1 MIASF
6 VASIV
11 LLAAPAAFAP
21 QELPAAVANELE
33 RALARGFDASAH
45 EELYRLAIVEW
56 ADVTPLVEHLVDIE
70 LAAEDSEDPAALLRG
85 GSAMWLRAHV
95 QWRFGDLV
103 AARRAL
109 EELVELAPN
118 ATTWW
123 ELGCL
128 HDALDATADARAAYE
143 AALAAAPSADL
154 EARLRLRLAMLSL
167 GEVASDGGEQA
178 DAAAALVAFGQQAA
192 RDADEKNRAAIVLA
206 LDGRFAEA
214 LELFQVGEA
223 SDAAEAFR
231 RELRLAEWALAAGDA
246 PRAQQHADT
255 CVKTAG
261 PARDRRYAWGLL
273 VEAHRL
279 DKTLDALVE
288 RLAADTERTN
298 EATEVWI
305 ELLRETGR
313 FEDAHAWF
321 RAAEETGAEVPD
333 EVRRRLLDLC
343 REWGREDL
351 LETEYRRLVA
361 ALPVSIVWREGLS
374 RFLLEKGRADDARAV
389 WNDYLANDEFAVYLL
404 SAADALNGLGLDDL
418 ALDACERCVERGRDP
433 YGALLLAC
441 SIHRSRGR
449 LPDAL
454 AQLERLHALAPADA
468 PERLALAE
476 AFEELGAL
484 ERAVVVLEGVK
495 AARGEAGAAEDLDMR
510 LAWMLSEVDRDE
522 DALRLW
528 DALWRRIEAPGRRRY
543 VEERLMSVASRLGV
557 LADIAIDLETKL
569 ARGEADDR
577 DAGLLVQLY
586 SRVADPVSATE
597 VLELHLAKKGTS
609 ELAALEEKARI
620 FLQCND
626 YYRYESTLRRQMALD
641 PDGAPDY
648 LRQLAMSALERGQA
662 NEARVILDELL
673 ALERSVDS
681 AEFEAGVLALA
692 GLREDALAAYR
703 RGVAGNPDRIE
714 NYLLLANVMREL
726 GQRER
731 AIGMFQYLAERAEE
745 DDLFTIAIDGLL
757 NMEAGP
763 RALRWAR
770 RCALERIAG
779 RHDKVYLYQLVADL
793 SEQLDDAEFVKRA
806 LEGALPISAERRVSL
821 LRELM
826 ERARG
831 GPDTLRYGRRL
842 VNSGQLV
849 PPDVYLELG
858 SAFLAADDIA
868 GATRTFAVADSLQ
881 ESSAFTIDVARVLE
895 RSMYLG
901 RARDAYQRAL
911 IGRDVDVG
919 LIVKLG
925 EVHEQ
930 IGDDAAAVTYYE
942 RAADLLI
949 ARQPLTATKS
959 VDIGDS
965 ANPYDYWS
973 TINVDEYDQFLAR
986 CLEGLV
992 TTLGSDSLDARIE
1005 RELATLRAELVES
1018 LAEQPAAGKE
1028 LAQFPRVARR
1038 ADLVRRLAL
1047 DGGAPLA
1054 FEAFDL
1060 ELVATFTDDEG
1071 LFAKLVDER
1080 LRRGQ
1085 HGAAR
1090 RLWERANVT
1099 PERRERIAH
1108 AFDGG
1113 SSVAGGRPSLR
1124 QLPRLV
1130 AEGRTTDVRALL
1142 LAVLDDPTLL
1152 AGVDTGALFAASRR
1166 CNDPELDFRVLR
1178 TWLDR
1183 SIAQSDEYGTRR
1195 VMEIAAHT
1203 LADDAQAQL
1212 LDHAATSI
1220 KSDDVRAS
1228 ALLGILLELEES
1240 SGRELVDAEEMAEL
1254 VERAFETRGYWSVYP
1269 FFAVLPPEDL
1279 AGIMRR
1285 TIGKLPESSH
1295 ASFLLELFGNF
1306 DAPLHADARDLLVG
1320 AFKASVGKAEEPQYM
1335 SYTLQSAAQ
1344 NEHDPATAR
1353 ELIEI
1358 FVERWGGGLQFEAAL
1373 VQCLVNE
1380 GRGDEALALL
1390 IDMQSRGAPSEDDW
1404 EAQMALQAAE
1414 AVVVRTHRDQLVEH
1428 LLTQGEQRGELVQAR
1443 ERCEQLVRNSGDPDA
1458 VLAFRR
1464 TCAARWPNDD
1474 AVLEALADEL
1484 RRHPELLW
1492 EQHAVLEQRAALGKG
1507 DEKPFDELARF
1518 WKRLD
1523 QPLEV
1528 AQWKARS
1535 KTAKAERR
1543 ARERAEKEAREAA
1556 EEGAAPNAE
1565 GAASTSDATGGA
1577 PIGAPISVTGGST
1590 GVAISSGGSSS
1601 IAPVSVPAAPVVRA
1615 ISLTGA
1621 SSVSLSV
1628 GGAVIAIEDE
1638 ASAVASDGETP
1649 SEKAPPANFAVFRE
1663 RIDGGDDVVARAVF
1677 RRMWRSFPNDDE
1689 SGFFFWSGGAGFGGW
1704 NGVPEQWPGDLPAA
1718 AAAVLAPPE
1727 PEPEAAEEAVDAT
1740 AVAAEELD
1748 ETAVADGDDAEIVD
1762 EVVVEGDA
1770 AAAVDVA
1777 VDGAVEVVDAGES
1790 ESTEDVDAG
1799 EGDEAE
1805 GAEGDDAEVEEGE
1818 SAEEGEAKPDG
1829 TKRRGGLDDFRV
1841 PTEEPQEE
1849 PTATYDVLACI
1860 DVGRDEMW
1868 RQLRT
1873 RTPDELDHC
1882 GALFEALANHAR
1894 RTLGDEAALDALLA
1908 RFADDSAGRIELELL
1923 LAHLDAGV
1931 GAERADVRAVL
1942 DRLLATVAP
1951 GDSKKLATVARLLA
1965 MAGRVDQCAALLP
1978 YCASIAARGSSFD
1991 PYAGMVMVFGA
2002 SASSPASIDGLLEA
2016 ARSGLAG
2023 EARHAVMAEV
2033 LAAFEPLDL
2042 SSDFTDNW
2050 FYDPFGGPQD
2060 EWYAIAVIEA
2070 WRAEFDARGAF
2081 ERCRSIAEGLAAW
2094 DGETVPPRRAA
2105 LAAAQLAAR
2114 AGEAPLAARLLAVA
2128 LARHE
2133 MDVETGGRI
2142 VFWGEPMDR
2151 ISRGALSSRDIDAL
2165 FPADVSAF
2173 ADFDAWAIEASA
2185 VLRQLV
2191 EADAL
2196 DAEQGLQAI
2205 GVAASRLV
2213 GRGGAASLDGVL
2225 FGIESHVAREPEA
2238 LLWVLDGVVAAGRT
2252 ELALAIESAFA
2263 EARLLRT
2270 DRVVDAVRRARDAR
2284 GPEVALELAERFA
2297 TYTLRT
2303 ELLDVID
2310 ELCVATAN
2318 TERAAHWSETR
2329 ERIGSR

>member
-6 VASIV
+6 VTTFV
-11 LLAAPAAFAP
+11 LLASPAACVP
-21 QELPAAVANELE
+21 QDLPSAVASELQ
-33 RALARGFDASAH
+33 RALTRGFDTSAH

-56 ADVTPLVEHLVDIE
+56 ADVTPLVDHLVDIE
-70 LAAEDSEDPAALLRG
+70 LAAEDSEDPAALLRL

-109 EELVELAPN
+109 EELTELVPN

-128 HDALDATADARAAYE
+128 HDALDETADARAAYE

-154 EARLRLRLAMLSL
+154 EARLRLRLAMLAL
-167 GEVASDGGEQA
+167 GQDANDDSEQA
-178 DAAAALVAFGQQAA
+178 DAAAALVTFGKEAA
-192 RDADEKNRAAIVLA
+192 RDEDEKNRAAIVLA

-214 LELFQVGEA
+214 LELFQVGAA

-231 RELRLAEWALAAGDA
+231 RELRLAEWALSAGDA
-246 PRAQQHADT
+246 PRAQQHADV

-321 RAAEETGAEVPD
+321 RAAEESGADVPD

-361 ALPVSIVWREGLS
+361 ALPASIVWREGLS

-389 WNDYLANDEFAVYLL
+389 WSDYLANDEFAVYLL

-418 ALDACERCVERGRDP
+418 ALVACERCVERGRDP
-433 YGALLLAC
+433 YGAMLLAC

-454 AQLERLHALAPADA
+454 LQLERLHAAAPADA

-522 DALRLW
+522 DALALW

-597 VLELHLAKKGTS
+597 VLELHLAKKGAS

-626 YYRYESTLRRQMALD
+626 YYRYERTLRQQMALD

-662 NEARVILDELL
+662 NEARAILDELL
-673 ALERSVDS
+673 ALERGVDS

-692 GLREDALAAYR
+692 GLRQEALAAYR
-703 RGVAGNPDRIE
+703 RGVAGNADRIE

-793 SEQLDDAEFVKRA
+793 SEQLDDEEFVKRA

-826 ERARG
+826 ERAQG

-858 SAFLAADDIA
+858 AAFLAADDVA
-868 GATRTFAVADSLQ
+868 AATRTFGVADSLQ
-881 ESSAFTIDVARVLE
+881 ESSAFTVDVARVLE
-895 RSMYLG
+895 SSMYLG

-930 IGDDAAAVTYYE
+930 IGDDASAATYYE

-949 ARQPLTATKS
+949 ARQPLTATKG
-959 VDIGDS
+959 VEIGDS
-965 ANPYDYWS
+965 ANPYDYWA

-986 CLEGLV
+986 CLTGLV
-992 TTLGSDSLDARIE
+992 TTVEEDVLAARIE
-1005 RELATLRAELVES
+1005 REVATLRAELAES
-1018 LAEQPAAGKE
+1018 LAEQPAADRQ
-1028 LAQFPRVARR
+1028 LAQYPRVARR

-1054 FEAFDL
+1054 FEAADL
-1060 ELVATFTDDEG
+1060 ELVATFTGDEG
-1071 LFAKLVDER
+1071 LLEQLVDER

-1090 RLWERANVT
+1090 RLWERAAV
-1099 PERRERIAH
+1099 PEERRAELAH
-1108 AFDGG
+1108 VFDGG
-1113 SSVAGGRPSLR
+1113 SGAAGARPSLR

-1130 AEGRTTDVRALL
+1130 ADGRTADLRELV
-1142 LAVLDDPTLL
+1142 LAVLDDPTVV
-1152 AGVDTGALFAASRR
+1152 AAVDPGALFAAAQR
-1166 CNDPELDFRVLR
+1166 CQDSELNFRVLR
-1178 TWLDR
+1178 LWLDR
-1183 SIAQSDEYGTRR
+1183 AITGSDEYGARR
-1195 VMEIAAHT
+1195 VMEIAAHS
-1203 LADDAQAQL
+1203 LQSDAHALL

-1240 SGRELVDAEEMAEL
+1240 SGRELVDAEEMGEL
-1254 VERAFETRGYWSVYP
+1254 VERAFDTRGYWAGDP
-1269 FFAVLPPEDL
+1269 FFAVLPPEEM
-1279 AGIMRR
+1279 AGILRR
-1285 TIGKLPESSH
+1285 MLAKLPESAR
-1295 ASFLLELFGNF
+1295 ASFLVQLLGNL

-1320 AFKASVGKAEEPQYM
+1320 AFKDSIAKVEEPEFM
-1335 SYTLQSAAQ
+1335 SWTLQQAAQ
-1344 NEHDPATAR
+1344 SEHDPATAR
-1353 ELIEI
+1353 TLIEI
-1358 FVERWGGGLQFEAAL
+1358 HVQRWGDGIVFEAAR

-1390 IDMQSRGAPSEDDW
+1390 VEMQSRGAPSDEDW
-1404 EAQMALQAAE
+1404 EAQSALQSAE
-1414 AVVVRTHRDQLVEH
+1414 AAVVRTHRAQLVEH
-1428 LLTQGEQRGELVQAR
+1428 LLVQGEARGELAAAR
-1443 ERCEQLVRNSGDPDA
+1443 ERCEQLVQSSGEPDA
-1458 VLAFRR
+1458 LLAFRR
-1464 TCAARWPNDD
+1464 ACAERWPNDD
-1474 AVLEALADEL
+1474 AVLEALGDEL

-1492 EQHAVLEQRAALGKG
+1492 EQHAALERRAALGQG
-1507 DEKPFDELARF
+1507 DEKPFDALVRF
-1518 WKRLD
+1518 WRKLD

-1528 AQWKARS
+1528 ASWKARS
-1535 KTAKAERR
+1535 KAAKAQRR
-1543 ARERAEKEAREAA
+1543 ERERAEKAAREAA
-1556 EEGAAPNAE
+1556 EEAGEEAGAEGVGEASGASSAPAGAAASS
-1565 GAASTSDATGGA
+1565 ASTSAATTTPAVPLMKALSISSSSSGTVVVSGGA
-1577 PIGAPISVTGGST
+1577 TL
-1590 GVAISSGGSSS
+1590 
-1601 IAPVSVPAAPVVRA
+1601 R
-1615 ISLTGA
+1615 LR
-1621 SSVSLSV
+1621 V
-1628 GGAVIAIEDE
+1628 GGAAG
-1638 ASAVASDGETP
+1638 ASDDGDTP
-1649 SEKAPPANFAVFRE
+1649 NEKAPPANLAVFTE
-1663 RIDGGDDVVARAVF
+1663 RVDGGDQTVARAVF
-1677 RRMWRSFPNDDE
+1677 RRMWRSFPSDDQ
-1689 SGFFFWSGGAGFGGW
+1689 SSYFFWSGGAGFGGW
-1704 NGVPEQWPGDLPAA
+1704 NGLPEQWPGELPDL
-1718 AAAVLAPPE
+1718 AAAVLEPPPPE
-1727 PEPEAAEEAVDAT
+1727 VPVEAAGDDPVDDAAASAAETEAAATDVAEEAVATDASESAVET
-1740 AVAAEELD
+1740 ADGEAAAEDAGAEEL
-1748 ETAVADGDDAEIVD
+1748 
-1762 EVVVEGDA
+1762 
-1770 AAAVDVA
+1770 
-1777 VDGAVEVVDAGES
+1777 
-1790 ESTEDVDAG
+1790 
-1799 EGDEAE
+1799 EGDEAVGDE
-1805 GAEGDDAEVEEGE
+1805 EVDEEDGAGDEEVAEGEETN
-1818 SAEEGEAKPDG
+1818 PDG

-1841 PTEEPQEE
+1841 PAEEKQEE

-1860 DVGRDEMW
+1860 DIGRDEMW

-1873 RTPDELDHC
+1873 RTPDQLDHC
-1882 GALFEALANHAR
+1882 GPLFEALARHAR
-1894 RTLGDEAALDALLA
+1894 RTLGDEAALDGLLA
-1908 RFADDSAGRIELELL
+1908 KFADDSAGRVELELL
-1923 LAHLDAGV
+1923 LAHLAAGV
-1931 GAERADVRAVL
+1931 GAQRADVRAVL
-1942 DRLLATVAP
+1942 DRLLSTVGP
-1951 GDSKKLATVARLLA
+1951 GDSQKLAAVARLLA
-1965 MAGRVDQCAALLP
+1965 LSGRADQCALLLP

-1991 PYAGMVMVFGA
+1991 PYGGRVIVFGA
-2002 SASSPASIDGLLEA
+2002 SMPSSPASIETLLEVA
-2016 ARSGLAG
+2016 HSALEG
-2023 EARHAVMAEV
+2023 EVRHAVVAEV

-2042 SSDFTDNW
+2042 SSDFEDVW
-2050 FYDPFGGPQD
+2050 YFDPFGGAQD
-2060 EWYAIAVIEA
+2060 EWYAMAVIEA
-2070 WRAEFDARGAF
+2070 WKNEFDARGAF
-2081 ERCRSIAEGLAAW
+2081 ERCRQIVERLAAW
-2094 DGETVPPRRAA
+2094 DGESAPPRQAA
-2105 LAAAQLAAR
+2105 LAAANLAAR
-2114 AGEAPLAARLLAVA
+2114 AGETQIAARLLEVA
-2128 LARHE
+2128 LARYE
-2133 MDVETGGRI
+2133 LDFESGGRFM
-2142 VFWGEPMDR
+2142 FWGGPMDTVT
-2151 ISRGALSSRDIDAL
+2151 RGALSSRDIDAL
-2165 FPADVSAF
+2165 FPADAAEF
-2173 ADFDAWAIEASA
+2173 ADFDAWVGAATPA
-2185 VLRQLV
+2185 LRRLV
-2191 EADAL
+2191 ETDAL
-2196 DAEQGLQAI
+2196 DVEQGLQAI
-2205 GVAASRLV
+2205 GVAASRLAE
-2213 GRGGAASLDGVL
+2213 RSGAEALDAAL
-2225 FGIESHVAREPEA
+2225 AGIEAFVAREPEA
-2238 LLWVLDGVVAAGRT
+2238 LLWVLDGVVRAGRT
-2252 ELALAIESAFA
+2252 ELALAIESAYA
-2263 EARLLRT
+2263 EARLLRV
-2270 DRVVDAVRRARDAR
+2270 DRVVDAVRRVRDVR
-2284 GPEVALELAERFA
+2284 GPEAALAVAERFA
-2297 TYTLRT
+2297 SYTLR
-2303 ELLDVID
+2303 EDVLDVLD

-2318 TERAAHWSETR
+2318 TERAAHWSEVR
-2329 ERIGSR
+2329 AQVAR